1 MGYVFNLKLEIVIM
15 GAFEKILLFL
25 AVYFG
30 VFFINNG
37 SLFANQNINK
47 LAFEGNETALRNAL
61 KGNVDVNYV
70 DNTFGSA
77 LSAALFSGNPKIV
90 QILINN
96 GYDIN
101 FVNPE
106 NGFTPLHYAVW
117 ISDIKMLEVLLE
129 NHARDDIKD
138 KNGFT
143 PLAKAKYEG
152 KEDLVKILQDYKK
165 NPKKFYL
172 KNEERQ
178 FDNKST
184 EGLKTIWV
192 NDDNAKNDEED
203 FVKNP
208 FLEDN
213 KSLEDKAVEDKVDPN
228 IVLDQLHVNSSVNP
242 IVENEMAGKFE
253 KEEIK
258 PPSNINPKKNDEKN
272 NKKIVTS
279 SVNNGKKTV
288 VKKNKIGTSSSK
300 NKVKKKKAD
309 KRKVKKDN
317 KKNIKIKN
325 KNNVKNK
332 SKKIDKNKVKKKN
345 KILKRDYKTIE
356 ISVRE
361 ALE

>member
-1 MGYVFNLKLEIVIM
+1 MV
-15 GAFEKILLFL
+15 AFEKILLFL

-117 ISDIKMLEVLLE
+117 ISDINMLEVLLE

-184 EGLKTIWV
+184 EELQTIWV
-192 NDDNAKNDEED
+192 KDDNAKNDEED
-203 FVKNP
+203 FIKNP

-213 KSLEDKAVEDKVDPN
+213 KSLENKAVEDKAVEDKVDPN

-242 IVENEMAGKFE
+242 IVENEMAGKFQ

-258 PPSNINPKKNDEKN
+258 PPSNIKPKNNDEKN
-272 NKKIVTS
+272 NSKIVKS

-288 VKKNKIGTSSSK
+288 VKKNKIGKASYKSK
-300 NKVKKKKAD
+300 VEKKKAGKRKLD

-332 SKKIDKNKVKKKN
+332 SKKIDQNKVKKPN
-345 KILKRDYKTIE
+345 KTLKRDYKTIE